1 MLVLFFWENISYP
14 VFFLINCTT
23 IRTFRRQWSDQRWL
37 NTPNN
42 YTKEVSTLPGR
53 QPVAHW
59 VSSREATLRREISKG
74 RLPPPTP
81 FHPLTPAAVPL
92 GTTGAQSNTPSS
104 GMNFN
109 RFAPQGDDPK
119 ELKEHQ
125 KKVGRGCRSVFC
137 LLFYFAVENLG
148 LKSWHLLWYNR

>member
-1 MLVLFFWENISYP
+1 MLTS
-14 VFFLINCTT
+14 
-23 IRTFRRQWSDQRWL
+23 TFRRQWSDQRWL

-59 VSSREATLRREISKG
+59 VSNREVTLRKEISSG

-81 FHPLTPAAVPL
+81 FHPLTPAAIPL
-92 GTTGAQSNTPSS
+92 GTTGAQSNLPSNV
-104 GMNFN
+104 MNFG

-125 KKVGRGCRSVFC
+125 RRVGRAG
-137 LLFYFAVENLG
+137 FYNF
-148 LKSWHLLWYNR
+148 SSIS